1 MVPSNVL
8 QTKRVISDKN
18 SLWDGLTG
26 ESVSRK
32 IDVKVGVAYMH
43 LALLGP
49 NHTKQW
55 LIYLELLSR
64 AENCLLSPQRH
75 TCLPAGR
82 QAGRARS
89 EKFFCLA
96 ERYRQTKN
104 LSLYEAKSLG
114 CFCSTPRRGEGFY
127 PCLRRAGNRRL
138 PRTLHGT
145 FGRFLR
151 NCIL

>member
-49 NHTKQW
+49 NHTKKW

-82 QAGRARS
+82 QAGHGVKSSFVWRKDTAKQKTSASTRQKASVASAQRPAGAR
-89 EKFFCLA
+89 
-96 ERYRQTKN
+96 
-104 LSLYEAKSLG
+104 
-114 CFCSTPRRGEGFY
+114 GFI
-127 PCLRRAGNRRL
+127 PACGGQAIVASPAHFTG
-138 PRTLHGT
+138 PSADS
-145 FGRFLR
+145 
-151 NCIL
+151 

>member
-49 NHTKQW
+49 NHTNAYSGAFRTPVPGDSGHLFH
-55 LIYLELLSR
+55 LIPDSHS
-64 AENCLLSPQRH
+64 SP
-75 TCLPAGR
+75 
-82 QAGRARS
+82 
-89 EKFFCLA
+89 F
-96 ERYRQTKN
+96 
-104 LSLYEAKSLG
+104 
-114 CFCSTPRRGEGFY
+114 
-127 PCLRRAGNRRL
+127 
-138 PRTLHGT
+138 RTL
-145 FGRFLR
+145 
-151 NCIL
+151 CKV